1 MVNDTAYMLI
11 LDGFA
16 DWEAS
21 LAASEVNKS
30 DKYHTVT
37 VGVSRQPV
45 RSMGGLVV
53 QPDVAI
59 GEVDLSCAC
68 VLMMPGGTSWEA
80 GQPPEVTALIEAC
93 EESQVP
99 VAALCGATIG
109 LARAG
114 VLKGRQH
121 TSNRKGYLAEFVPA
135 YAEQRSYVERPA
147 VRDGL
152 VITASGMGGVEF
164 AYEIICLL
172 DLYGEADRQLWLTI
186 FRDKTVPPALA

>member
-1 MVNDTAYMLI
+1 MNDTAYMLI

-30 DKYHTVT
+30 GRYHTVT

-45 RSMGGLVV
+45 RSMGGLLV
-53 QPDVAI
+53 QPDVSI
-59 GEVDLSCAC
+59 EEVDLSCAC

-93 EESQVP
+93 EESKVP
-99 VAALCGATIG
+99 LAALCGATIG

-114 VLKGRQH
+114 MLKGRQH
-121 TSNRKGYLAEFVPA
+121 TSNRRGYLAEFAPA
-135 YAEQRSYVERPA
+135 YGEEGKYVDSPA
-147 VRDGL
+147 VRDGR

-172 DLYGEADRQLWLTI
+172 DLYDEADRQLWLAI
-186 FRDKTVPPALA
+186 FRDKTVPEGIA